1 MPRFR
6 HIALAAVAAPLALAL
21 AACGDSAEEGAPAGE
36 PIAPIAAPAGQSW
49 VETAAVTPEGG
60 YVIGNPNAPLKLV
73 EYASHTCHVCAAFS
87 QEGAAPMDEYV
98 ATGVVSYEIRNLIRD
113 SVDLTIAMLA
123 RCGGPQV
130 FHPLANQAWQNF
142 DGLMQ
147 TVQANGAALEQAQ
160 AAPPEQRLQAIAQAS
175 GVLEFFAARGIS
187 RDQAMTCLADTAKA
201 QQIAEASQT
210 QGDELEITG
219 TPTFFLNGRQVEATT
234 WGPTQTG
241 PGVETALQNAGAR

>member
-6 HIALAAVAAPLALAL
+6 PALLAALAAPLALAL
-21 AACGDSAEEGAPAGE
+21 AACGDTTEEGAPAGE
-36 PIAPIAAPAGQSW
+36 PIAPIAAPAGASW

-98 ATGVVSYEIRNLIRD
+98 ATGVISYEIRNLIRD
-113 SVDLTIAMLA
+113 PVDLSIAMLA
-123 RCGGPQV
+123 RCGAPQA

-142 DGLMQ
+142 DALMN
-147 TVQANGAALEQAQ
+147 TVQANSAALQQAQ
-160 AAPPEQRLQAIAQAS
+160 AAPPAQRLQAIAQTS
-175 GVLEFFAARGIS
+175 GILEFFAARGIS

-201 QQIAEASQT
+201 SQIADASQT
-210 QGDELEITG
+210 QADELQISG
-219 TPTFFLNGRQVEATT
+219 TPSFFLNGRKLE
-234 WGPTQTG
+234 PTSWA
-241 PGVETALQNAGAR
+241 ALEPLLQAAGAR